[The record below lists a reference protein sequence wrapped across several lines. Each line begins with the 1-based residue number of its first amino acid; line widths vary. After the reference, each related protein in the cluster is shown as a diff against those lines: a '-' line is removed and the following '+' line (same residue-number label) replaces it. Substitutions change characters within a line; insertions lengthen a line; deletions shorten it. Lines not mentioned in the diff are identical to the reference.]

1 MEPAYQI
8 AVVELAGVCSATR
21 HPSSRGLVFPSRGV
35 VFRDLPAVTM
45 RSCARLTSD
54 KLTRCFGRS
63 TAGRTTHGQC
73 ISGSGFLLHV
83 GDYDAPNPK
92 RTYVQFCTIKVSA
105 PHFET
110 RIPKD
115 LAYRPPFFWPG
126 CKFKDLKSLRYV
138 AVDPPTVAVSCGR
151 SRVQRFSTGECVFI
165 MRGSGLPR
173 TLVVKNDVE
182 K

>member
-1 MEPAYQI
+1 
-8 AVVELAGVCSATR
+8 
-21 HPSSRGLVFPSRGV
+21 V
-35 VFRDLPAVTM
+35 VFRDLSAVTM

-110 RIPKD
+110 RIPKG

-151 SRVQRFSTGECVFI
+151 SRVQRFGTGECVFI
-165 MRGSGLPR
+165 MRGSVLPR